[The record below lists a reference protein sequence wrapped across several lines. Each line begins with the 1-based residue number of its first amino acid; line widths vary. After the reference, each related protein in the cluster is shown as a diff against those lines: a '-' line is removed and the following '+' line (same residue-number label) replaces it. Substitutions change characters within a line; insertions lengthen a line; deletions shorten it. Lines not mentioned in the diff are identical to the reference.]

1 MFAVSGSTTCYRCN
15 LRPVTSINSFSAQ
28 MEVTHLIFYFYA
40 QLIKIEDLCEY
51 SPLVLANIRR
61 L

>member
-1 MFAVSGSTTCYRCN
+1 
-15 LRPVTSINSFSAQ
+15 